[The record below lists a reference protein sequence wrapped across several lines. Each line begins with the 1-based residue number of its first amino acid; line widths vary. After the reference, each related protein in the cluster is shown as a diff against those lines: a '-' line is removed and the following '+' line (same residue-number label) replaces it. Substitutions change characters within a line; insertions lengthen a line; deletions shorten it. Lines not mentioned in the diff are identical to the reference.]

1 MANYSASLDKAF
13 GALADPT
20 RRAIISRLQ
29 RGPASVTQLAEP
41 LPMAMPS
48 VLKHLRVL
56 TDAGLVATSKRGR
69 VRMCTLRT
77 DVLDETAKW
86 IDEHRRVWETRLAS
100 LESAL
105 TNDTSTTATRTATTR
120 PEEQT

>member
-1 MANYSASLDKAF
+1 MANYSMSLDKAF

-20 RRAIISRLQ
+20 RRAMISRLQ

-56 TDAGLVATSKRGR
+56 TEAGLVATTKRGR

-77 DVLDETAKW
+77 EALDETATW

-100 LESAL
+100 LDDAL
-105 TNDTSTTATRTATTR
+105 TTPPTAIST
-120 PEEQT
+120 EEKK

>member
-20 RRAIISRLQ
+20 RRAMISRLQ
-29 RGPASVTQLAEP
+29 HGPASVTQLAEP

>member
-1 MANYSASLDKAF
+1 MANYLVSLDRAF

-20 RRAIISRLQ
+20 RRAMISRLQ
-29 RGPASVTQLAEP
+29 RGPATVTQLAEP

-56 TDAGLVATSKRGR
+56 TEAGLVATSKRGR

-77 DVLDETAKW
+77 DALDETARW

-100 LESAL
+100 LETAL
-105 TNDTSTTATRTATTR
+105 DDTPKETS
-120 PEEQT
+120 